1 MTSTMAAAVYY
12 GAHDIRIEDV
22 AVPVPAPGEALI
34 RVTRSGICG
43 TDATEW
49 VAGPKTFPVAQRH
62 PASGH
67 LGPLIPGHEFVGEV
81 AAVNEVTNFA
91 VGDLVASG
99 AGIWCGRCPRC
110 REGRTNLC
118 RNYRTLGLNV
128 NGAMAQY
135 VAVPAQT
142 LRAVPAGMSPDHAA
156 LAQPLAVGI
165 HAARR
170 CRARD
175 GDQVVVIG
183 AGAIGSFVLA
193 GLRHLADVEVTV
205 IDFPGPRLDRAAR
218 FGAAR
223 TLAPSPTIAADVT
236 DLLDGRRPDV
246 VIEASG
252 APGQLDAAMH
262 MVADGGRVLAVGIP
276 KAQPEIDLRTMV
288 FREITLDSTLAHI
301 CDADLPAA
309 LTVLA
314 EGQLGDELAE
324 NPVPLS
330 DLGPSLDRLAT
341 GQVEGKILI
350 DPTR

>member
-12 GAHDIRIEDV
+12 GARDIRIEHR
-22 AVPVPAPGEALI
+22 PVPAPAAGEALV

-43 TDATEW
+43 TDASEW

-62 PASGH
+62 RASGH

-81 AAVNEVTNFA
+81 VDVNNATEVA

-99 AGIWCGRCPRC
+99 AGIWCGRCQRC
-110 REGRTNLC
+110 RAGRTNLC
-118 RNYRTLGLNV
+118 RDYRTLGLNV
-128 NGAMAQY
+128 DGGMAHY
-135 VAVPAQT
+135 VAVPAPT
-142 LRAVPAGMSPDHAA
+142 LRAVPEGMSPDHAA
-156 LAQPLAVGI
+156 LAQPAAVGI

-170 CRARD
+170 SAARD

-205 IDFPGPRLDRAAR
+205 IDFPGPRLQRAVR

-223 TLAPSPTIAADVT
+223 TVAASPNIAADVA
-236 DLLDGRRPDV
+236 DLLNGSRPDI

-252 APGQLDAAMH
+252 APGQLDAAIH

-276 KAQPEIDLRTMV
+276 DSPQQVDLRTMV
-288 FREITLDSTLAHI
+288 FREITVESTLAHI
-301 CDADLPAA
+301 CDADLPEA
-309 LTVLA
+309 LLMLA
-314 EGQLGDELAE
+314 CGQLGDELAQ
-324 NPVPLS
+324 NPIPLA
-330 DLGPSLDRLAT
+330 DLGSSLDRLAS
-341 GQVEGKILI
+341 GCVDGKVLI
-350 DPTR
+350 NPFL